1 MSEVYDEFRN
11 LIKQAT
17 LNSKLD
23 GKVHYVYVGSDG
35 EGFET
40 TKYMGIYW
48 WFKVYPGGRKTL
60 SAEGNQ
66 RLAEKSNK

>member
-1 MSEVYDEFRN
+1 MYDEFRE
-11 LIKQAT
+11 LMKQAIS
-17 LNSKLD
+17 NSKND
-23 GKVHYVYVGSDG
+23 GKIHYIYVGSDG

-60 SAEGNQ
+60 SPEGQ
-66 RLAEKSNK
+66 KRLNE